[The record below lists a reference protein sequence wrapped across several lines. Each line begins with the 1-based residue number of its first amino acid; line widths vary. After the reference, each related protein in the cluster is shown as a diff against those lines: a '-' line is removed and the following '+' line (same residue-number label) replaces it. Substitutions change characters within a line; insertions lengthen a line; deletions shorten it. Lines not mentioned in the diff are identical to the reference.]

1 MASPEVEITNNAS
14 LAQFEARLGDAV
26 AVLQYKRVPGRVVF
40 VHTEVPE
47 AMRGMGVAGK
57 LAAAGVQWARAQGLG
72 VVAVC
77 PFVQAFLRK
86 QRDARMGTPSAE
98 R

>member
-1 MASPEVEITNNAS
+1 MPSDLTIQNNAS
-14 LAQFEARLGDAV
+14 RGQFEGRLGDAV
-26 AVLQYKRVPGRVVF
+26 AVLQYKHVPGRVVF

-57 LAAAGVQWARAQGLG
+57 LAAAGVQWAHGEGLG
-72 VVAVC
+72 VIAVC
-77 PFVQAFLRK
+77 PFVQAYLKK
-86 QRDARMGTPSAE
+86 QRAARMRLSAE